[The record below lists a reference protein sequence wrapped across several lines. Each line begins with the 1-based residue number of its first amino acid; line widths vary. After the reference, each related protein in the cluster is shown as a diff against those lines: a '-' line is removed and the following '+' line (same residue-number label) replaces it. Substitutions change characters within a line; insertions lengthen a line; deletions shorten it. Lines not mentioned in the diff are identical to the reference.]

1 MQRCARLVEVRMARM
16 SRRLQRNARL
26 AVLFDVRLMC
36 VIDQKMPFKTAFF
49 LALNL
54 CHSNQE
60 TLHPY

>member
-1 MQRCARLVEVRMARM
+1 MQGCARLVEVRMARM
-16 SRRLQRNARL
+16 SRLLQRNARP

-54 CHSNQE
+54 CHSN
-60 TLHPY
+60 